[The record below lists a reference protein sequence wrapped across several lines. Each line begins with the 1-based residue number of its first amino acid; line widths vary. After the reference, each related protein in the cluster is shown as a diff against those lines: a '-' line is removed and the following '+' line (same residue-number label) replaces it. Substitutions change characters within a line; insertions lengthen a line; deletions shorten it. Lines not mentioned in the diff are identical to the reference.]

1 MSTSNDNTTNSL
13 SSTEQP
19 TRTGIVLNRMYTGS
33 YLSSNLGHEVIN
45 MFQAD
50 NGKHYLY
57 LNARGNFDKNTG
69 EKISDML
76 LVRYVG
82 ENRLEILAWAS
93 ELTPAPGADK
103 SYKKFEPQSEIRKSQ
118 GYIISSKERK
128 ALKIENFPE
137 GTFKAWDNEILSDI
151 SYGGANLIKIF
162 EGSEQ
167 QNIYITYRAGEFRT
181 PHKGKRLFLEFVND
195 TDFYDPE
202 KKETG
207 QSEDTSVFYFSG
219 YLLGKTTLHQFILDK
234 DPYKIDKK
242 AWDSLTQFI
251 YDNKIIT
258 VEDLDKIIAKTK
270 GRYLKLKTLINVL
283 QANKDMSY
291 NDLKQNIEEKIFERR
306 KGSCASLYNWLDQQ
320 DWEKNE
326 DGESKG
332 VAKKVSEKNLED
344 HKPREKSLFDI
355 VPKLQRDENC
365 FSDALKF
372 FIDKDKDEWQKV
384 LAKLC
389 SGANIGHICSI
400 KREQDATITQKA
412 NNTDKDKT
420 KGGRIDLL
428 IRTENAY
435 IVIENKIKSDIN
447 SNKQGEKQLNRY
459 RNYVNYRIIGDYIDA
474 LGDNENIKKVKEEE
488 YDTIKASNWEDCTD
502 TWREN
507 MEKRLRKIYQ
517 NAGED
522 WNSIQAYF
530 IILAPDYNM
539 PNKDER
545 ERYLPLYYST
555 LVGKDKTE
563 MVEDK
568 TDVGK
573 EFQYLHDVAEEMRLY
588 HKKHGEDSKE
598 NLWTAFYDA
607 MMRHSYN
614 YENDSLYEDMKNTFF
629 TRIQNCR
636 SKDSKASTND

>member
-1 MSTSNDNTTNSL
+1 MSISNDNTTISTL
-13 SSTEQP
+13 SSDP
-19 TRTGIVLNRMYTGS
+19 PKRTGIVLNRMYTGS

-57 LNARGNFDKNTG
+57 LNARGNFDKKTG

-118 GYIISSKERK
+118 GYIISSKERE
-128 ALKIENFPE
+128 ALKIENFTKGIFE
-137 GTFKAWDNEILSDI
+137 AWNDEIQRDSDI

-167 QNIYITYRAGEFRT
+167 QNIYITYRAGKFRT
-181 PHKGKRLFLEFVND
+181 PTKGKRLFLEFVND
-195 TDFYDPE
+195 TDFYDPKE
-202 KKETG
+202 KET
-207 QSEDTSVFYFSG
+207 EDVSVFYFSG
-219 YLLGKTTLHQFILDK
+219 YLLGKTTLHQFILD
-234 DPYKIDKK
+234 DDTYKIDKK
-242 AWDSLTQFI
+242 AWDSLT
-251 YDNKIIT
+251 K
-258 VEDLDKIIAKTK
+258 ELDKIRPSYNLDEKHPK
-270 GRYLKLKTLINVL
+270 YLKLKALLSILSEEGEMDNDALKLNLEERINGRRQDSCKNLYSWLENCEWVTW
-283 QANKDMSY
+283 KE
-291 NDLKQNIEEKIFERR
+291 EEKR
-306 KGSCASLYNWLDQQ
+306 
-320 DWEKNE
+320 
-326 DGESKG
+326 
-332 VAKKVSEKNLED
+332 VSEKDLED

-372 FIDKDKDEWQKV
+372 FIDKDKDEWHQV
-384 LAKLC
+384 LAELC
-389 SGANIGHICSI
+389 SGAKIGSICSI
-400 KREQDATITQKA
+400 KREQDATITPKA
-412 NNTDKDKT
+412 GNTDKDKT

-459 RNYVNYRIIGDYIDA
+459 RAYVNYRIIGDYIDA
-474 LGDNENIKKVKEEE
+474 LEGKDEINEIKNN
-488 YDTIKASNWEDCTD
+488 YDKSTAKDWEKWLGANWLSDTWEKPLKKIYEQLSKKWIDIKAY
-502 TWREN
+502 
-507 MEKRLRKIYQ
+507 L
-517 NAGED
+517 
-522 WNSIQAYF
+522 F
-530 IILAPDYNM
+530 ILAPDYNM
-539 PNKDER
+539 PNKVER
-545 ERYLPLYYST
+545 EVYLPLYYST

-568 TDVGK
+568 TNVGK
-573 EFQYLHDVAEEMRLY
+573 EFQYLHNVAKKMRLY
-588 HKKHGEDSKE
+588 HKKHGVASKE

>member
-1 MSTSNDNTTNSL
+1 MSTSNDNATNSL
-13 SSTEQP
+13 SSTDQP

-57 LNARGNFDKNTG
+57 LNARGNFDKKTG

-118 GYIISSKERK
+118 GYIISSKERE
-128 ALKIENFPE
+128 ALKIEDFPE
-137 GTFKAWDNEILSDI
+137 GTFKAWNDEILSDI
-151 SYGGANLIKIF
+151 SYGEANLIKIF

-167 QNIYITYRAGEFRT
+167 QNIYITYRAGKFRT
-181 PHKGKRLFLEFVND
+181 PPKDKRLFLEFVND

-207 QSEDTSVFYFSG
+207 QSEDASVFYFSG
-219 YLLGKTTLHQFILDK
+219 YLLGKTTLHQFILDN

-242 AWDSLTQFI
+242 AWDSLTKFI
-251 YDNKIIT
+251 DDNQIKT
-258 VEDLDKIIAKTK
+258 VEDLNKITAKTK
-270 GRYLKLKTLINVL
+270 GRYLKLKTLISVL
-283 QANKDMSY
+283 ESNGGMLY
-291 NDLKQNIEEKIFERR
+291 NDLKQEIENMIFKRR
-306 KGSCASLYNWLDQQ
+306 KNSCASLYNWLDDQ
-320 DWEKNE
+320 DWPDKTEE
-326 DGESKG
+326 ESKG
-332 VAKKVSEKNLED
+332 VAKKVSQKNLKD

-372 FIDKDKDEWQKV
+372 FIDKDKDEWHQV
-384 LAKLC
+384 LAELC
-389 SGANIGHICSI
+389 SDPNIGSICSI
-400 KREQDATITQKA
+400 KREQDATITQKS
-412 NNTDKDKT
+412 NNTDKEKT

-435 IVIENKIKSDIN
+435 IVIENKIKSGIN
-447 SNKQGEKQLNRY
+447 SKKDDGQEDTQLDRY
-459 RNYVNYRIIGDYIDA
+459 RAYVNYRIIGDYIDA
-474 LGDNENIKKVKEEE
+474 LGDIEEIKNIKEKYNNLSTEGWNKWKKDNERKSWEEE
-488 YDTIKASNWEDCTD
+488 LNKIYEGLGKKLNYIKA
-502 TWREN
+502 
-507 MEKRLRKIYQ
+507 
-517 NAGED
+517 
-522 WNSIQAYF
+522 YF
-530 IILAPDYNM
+530 FILAPDYNM
-539 PNKDER
+539 PKEEER
-545 ERYLPLYYST
+545 KEYLPLYYST
-555 LVGKDKTE
+555 LVGEVK
-563 MVEDK
+563 EDK
-568 TDVGK
+568 VK
-573 EFQYLHDVAEEMRLY
+573 EFSYLRGVAELMKEY
-588 HKKHGEDSKE
+588 HKEHGEVGKE

-607 MMRHSYN
+607 MKRHSYD

-636 SKDSKASTND
+636 PKDAKASTNA

>member
-13 SSTEQP
+13 SSTELP
-19 TRTGIVLNRMYTGS
+19 KRTGIVLNRMYTGS

-57 LNARGNFDKNTG
+57 LNARGNFDKKTG

-118 GYIISSKERK
+118 GYIISSKERD
-128 ALKIENFPE
+128 EMDVEDFPE
-137 GTFKAWDNEILSDI
+137 GTFKAWNDEIQRDSDI

-167 QNIYITYRAGEFRT
+167 QNIYITYRAGKFRT
-181 PHKGKRLFLEFVND
+181 PTKGKRLFLEFVND
-195 TDFYDPE
+195 TDFYNPE
-202 KKETG
+202 KKDTG
-207 QSEDTSVFYFSG
+207 QSEDASVFYFSG
-219 YLLGKTTLHQFILDK
+219 YLLGKTTLHQFILDN

-242 AWDSLTQFI
+242 AWDSLT
-251 YDNKIIT
+251 K
-258 VEDLDKIIAKTK
+258 ELDKIGPSYNLDEKHPK
-270 GRYLKLKTLINVL
+270 YLKLKALLSILSEEGEMDNDALKLNLEDKINGRR
-283 QANKDMSY
+283 QDSCNKLYSW
-291 NDLKQNIEEKIFERR
+291 LEKCEWVTWKEEEKR
-306 KGSCASLYNWLDQQ
+306 
-320 DWEKNE
+320 
-326 DGESKG
+326 
-332 VAKKVSEKNLED
+332 VSEKDLED

-372 FIDKDKDEWQKV
+372 FIDKDKDEWHQV

-400 KREQDATITQKA
+400 KREQDATITQKS
-412 NNTDKDKT
+412 NNTDKEKT

-435 IVIENKIKSDIN
+435 IVIENKIKSGIN
-447 SNKQGEKQLNRY
+447 SKKDDGQGDTQLDRY
-459 RNYVNYRIIGDYIDA
+459 RAYVNYRIIGDYIDA
-474 LGDNENIKKVKEEE
+474 LGDIEEIKNIKEKYNNLSTEGWEKWKDDNERTSWEEE
-488 YDTIKASNWEDCTD
+488 LNKIYEGLGKKLNYIKAY
-502 TWREN
+502 
-507 MEKRLRKIYQ
+507 L
-517 NAGED
+517 
-522 WNSIQAYF
+522 F
-530 IILAPDYNM
+530 ILAPDYNM
-539 PNKDER
+539 PNEEER
-545 ERYLPLYYST
+545 KEYLPLYYST
-555 LVGKDKTE
+555 LVGEAKKEIVKDYKYLQGVSE
-563 MVEDK
+563 LM
-568 TDVGK
+568 K
-573 EFQYLHDVAEEMRLY
+573 EY
-588 HKKHGEDSKE
+588 HKEHGELGKE

-607 MMRHSYN
+607 MKRHSYD
-614 YENDSLYEDMKNTFF
+614 YENDSLYADMKNTFF
-629 TRIQNCR
+629 TRIQKCPKIDEN
-636 SKDSKASTND
+636 A

>member
-1 MSTSNDNTTNSL
+1 
-13 SSTEQP
+13 
-19 TRTGIVLNRMYTGS
+19 
-33 YLSSNLGHEVIN
+33 

-57 LNARGNFDKNTG
+57 LNARGNFDKKTG

-118 GYIISSKERK
+118 GYIISSKERE
-128 ALKIENFPE
+128 ALKIEDFPE
-137 GTFKAWDNEILSDI
+137 GTFKAWNDEILSDI
-151 SYGGANLIKIF
+151 SYGEANLIKIF

-167 QNIYITYRAGEFRT
+167 QNIYITYRAGKFRT
-181 PHKGKRLFLEFVND
+181 PPKDKRLFLEFVND

-202 KKETG
+202 KENTG
-207 QSEDTSVFYFSG
+207 QSEDASIFYFSG
-219 YLLGKTTLHQFILDK
+219 YLLGKTTLHQFILDN

-242 AWDSLTQFI
+242 AWESLTKFI
-251 YDNKIIT
+251 DDYNIKT
-258 VEDLDKIIAKTK
+258 GKDLDKITAKTK
-270 GRYLKLKTLINVL
+270 GRYLKLKTLISVL
-283 QANKDMSY
+283 ESNEGMLY
-291 NDLKQNIEEKIFERR
+291 NDLKQKIENMIFERR
-306 KGSCASLYNWLDQQ
+306 KNSCASLYNWLDDQ
-320 DWEKNE
+320 DWPDKTEE
-326 DGESKG
+326 ESEG
-332 VAKKVSEKNLED
+332 VAKKVSQKNLKD

-372 FIDKDKDEWQKV
+372 FIDKDKDEWHQV
-384 LAKLC
+384 LAELC
-389 SGANIGHICSI
+389 SDPNIGSICSI
-400 KREQDATITQKA
+400 KREQDATITPKA
-412 NNTDKDKT
+412 GNTDTDKDKT

-459 RNYVNYRIIGDYIDA
+459 RAYVNYRIIGDYIDA
-474 LGDNENIKKVKEEE
+474 LEGKDEINEINEIKNN
-488 YDTIKASNWEDCTD
+488 YDKSTAKDWEKWLDANWLSDTWEKPLKKIYEQLSKKWIDIKAY
-502 TWREN
+502 
-507 MEKRLRKIYQ
+507 L
-517 NAGED
+517 
-522 WNSIQAYF
+522 F
-530 IILAPDYNM
+530 ILAPDYNM
-539 PNKDER
+539 PNKVER
-545 ERYLPLYYST
+545 EGYLPLYYST
-555 LVGKDKTE
+555 LVGKDKTD

-568 TDVGK
+568 TKVGK
-573 EFQYLHDVAEEMRLY
+573 EFQYLHDVAMRMRLY
-588 HKKHGEDSKE
+588 HKKHGEEGKE

-614 YENDSLYEDMKNTFF
+614 YENDSLYADMKNTFF

-636 SKDSKASTND
+636 SKDSKATTND